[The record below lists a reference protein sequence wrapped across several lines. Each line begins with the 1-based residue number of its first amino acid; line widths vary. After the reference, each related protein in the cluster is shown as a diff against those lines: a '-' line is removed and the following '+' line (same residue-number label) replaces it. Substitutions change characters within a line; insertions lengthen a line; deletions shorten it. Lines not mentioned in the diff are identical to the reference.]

1 MKDSSSMGRVL
12 AMIYKRFVRAALAPD
27 LMRQLMAKPVRC
39 DLELFQREW
48 SEPAIGSRRY

>member
-1 MKDSSSMGRVL
+1 VKDSSSMGRVL
-12 AMIYKRFVRAALAPD
+12 AMIYKRFVRAALATD
-27 LMRQLMAKPVRC
+27 LMSQLMAKPVRC